1 MRAKKGVSR
10 NGGTPRMITSHPVAD
25 LKKLSAYQDRVPGH
39 RENARLHLSTLI
51 RWCAIGV
58 KLPDGGR
65 LRLRA
70 IRAGSRWLTTDEWFA
85 EFLTALTAAPTDD
98 SGNTSG
104 PSRPPAQRMTASRR
118 AAAELAR
125 LGIGPDTP

>member
-1 MRAKKGVSR
+1 
-10 NGGTPRMITSHPVAD
+10 MITSHPVAD

-39 RENARLHLSTLI
+39 RQNARLHLSTLI
-51 RWCAIGV
+51 RWCAVGV

-85 EFLTALTAAPTDD
+85 EFLTALTVAHTAD
-98 SGNTSG
+98 SGTTSP
-104 PSRPPAQRMTASRR
+104 PSRTPAQRQAASRR
-118 AAAELAR
+118 AAAELAQV
-125 LGIGPDTP
+125 GIGTATP